1 MDYYYD
7 NSPRE
12 VQRKVFAAQLEL
24 AARRDLPIVVHSRDA
39 DDDMVALLED
49 SDATVVL
56 HSFSSGNDVLQAG
69 LDRGCY
75 ISFSGMVTFRNWRNV
90 DAVRAVASDRILVET
105 DAPYLAPVP
114 YRGQRNEPAFVAR
127 VAAKVAELRGVVVA
141 ELARQ
146 TTANAARCFGP
157 RVTLQP
163 N

>member
-1 MDYYYD
+1 M
-7 NSPRE
+7 
-12 VQRKVFAAQLEL
+12 
-24 AARRDLPIVVHSRDA
+24 
-39 DDDMVALLED
+39 
-49 SDATVVL
+49 
-56 HSFSSGNDVLQAG
+56 LQAG

-75 ISFSGMVTFRNWRNV
+75 ISFSGMVTFRNWSNV

-127 VAAKVAELRGVVVA
+127 VAAKVAELRDVA
-141 ELARQ
+141 VEELARQ
-146 TTANAARCFGP
+146 TTANAATCFGP